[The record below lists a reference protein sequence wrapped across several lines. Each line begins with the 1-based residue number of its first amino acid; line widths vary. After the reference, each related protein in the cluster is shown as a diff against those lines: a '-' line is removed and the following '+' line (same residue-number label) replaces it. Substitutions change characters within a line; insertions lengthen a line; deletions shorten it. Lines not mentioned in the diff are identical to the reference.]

1 MMEEPKR
8 APSAE
13 FWIRSMKI
21 EEIPK
26 IVELTRPYFF
36 HFSPCSLKFWH
47 KQDPDGLAIA
57 VNESGEII
65 GALFTVK
72 NTENLYI
79 GGLFCVHGNYRHLD
93 VGRKLLQE
101 SYDHSKD
108 KNLIANVDVHQIM
121 PTARRG
127 VGVLETDWKSIE
139 YETDT
144 PLNPSMLSDDL
155 PRGVEILSFQNSL
168 LPAIFEY
175 DFSLGGYERKS
186 IIEAS
191 CHEENCK
198 TLVAMKDGKCV
209 GFGSIKLDNVEYGR
223 IAPLYADDSS
233 VAEAMVKR
241 LITAMPEAKG
251 FAINFMT

>member
-1 MMEEPKR
+1 MMSCVVRQSVRFLSSSRRKMMEELKR

-13 FWIRSMKI
+13 FWIRPMKV

-26 IVELTRPYFF
+26 IAELTRPYYF

-79 GGLFCVHGNYRHLD
+79 GGLFCVHGNYRQLE

-121 PTARRG
+121 PTTRRG

-155 PRGVEILSFQNSL
+155 PRGVEILPSRIVSFQQYLNMTFPLGATKENL
-168 LPAIFEY
+168 LW
-175 DFSLGGYERKS
+175 KQ
-186 IIEAS
+186 
-191 CHEENCK
+191 
-198 TLVAMKDGKCV
+198 VAMKK
-209 GFGSIKLDNVEYGR
+209 
-223 IAPLYADDSS
+223 IAKPLWQ
-233 VAEAMVKR
+233 
-241 LITAMPEAKG
+241 
-251 FAINFMT
+251 